1 MSLCDWTHRRAWPP
15 CCWPCPWC
23 ARCPWPPAPGAASRQ
38 RPRRA
43 RTRSR
48 PPRPGSPGRWT
59 TSPSGR
65 SETEWWRDE
74 REVLSPVAAPPRLYL
89 ATLRLELRLNRR
101 PQPSA
106 GPARPGESR
115 SHEPES
121 SRSVHTSQPPPR
133 PAPPGVRHPPPGWHF
148 PTIHEFIFLWE
159 TFFRFTETSVKVSNW
174 SKPKMYSW
182 IHIFFLERRWEKR
195 VDDGQNSWYFI

>member
-74 REVLSPVAAPPRLYL
+74 REVVSPVAAPPRLYL

-121 SRSVHTSQPPPR
+121 SRTVHRSQPPPR
-133 PAPPGVRHPPPGWHF
+133 PAPHHLECA
-148 PTIHEFIFLWE
+148 IHLQDDISRQFMNLFFFEKLFLSL
-159 TFFRFTETSVKVSNW
+159 RKPLSNW